1 MHITHFTSITHT
13 PYIITHTPRII
24 GVNRKIIPIMREHP
38 GRFREPTRVLAH
50 NWHYYAYYAY
60 YAKGVH
66 NNTFYAIYAVY
77 AVTPARAPACEIQQ
91 QSLTFKFRVI
101 GKLATSSL
109 TSLATSSIQSH
120 SGSASDT
127 TRAGMVTCFKF
138 FVKSPWLQSQ
148 HLTWNY
154 ANYADITQILRRYNA

>member
-13 PYIITHTPRII
+13 PYIITHTPSII

-66 NNTFYAIYAVY
+66 NNTFYASYSVY

-127 TRAGMVTCFKF
+127 TRACMVTCFKF

-148 HLTWNY
+148 HLT
-154 ANYADITQILRRYNA
+154 

>member
-1 MHITHFTSITHT
+1 MSTSTGRSRCLRGGHLTGVNMARTWTPGLWPPAGRWPGRPYAHYAFYVNYAHPLHYYTHT
-13 PYIITHTPRII
+13 P
-24 GVNRKIIPIMREHP
+24 
-38 GRFREPTRVLAH
+38 
-50 NWHYYAYYAY
+50 HYLCKWQNYANYAY

-109 TSLATSSIQSH
+109 TSLASIQSH
-120 SGSASDT
+120 SGSASDS
-127 TRAGMVTCFKF
+127 TRAGIVTCFKF
-138 FVKSPWLQSQ
+138 FVKPPWLQSQ
-148 HLTWNY
+148 HLT
-154 ANYADITQILRRYNA
+154 